1 MKVCDVNVGGF
12 GSCLKK
18 IQKKKGE
25 ILLANL
31 LEVLTD
37 SNFCL
42 FKKIQSRPL
51 KGNFHNPQDTYSEL
65 DSTCEGNYRD
75 KKPVLSK
82 GYCMIY
88 NDYHKRS
95 ALKCTTNFQ
104 RHA

>member
-1 MKVCDVNVGGF
+1 MF
-12 GSCLKK
+12 KK
-18 IQKKKGE
+18 NTKKKRRE
-25 ILLANL
+25 RSYLQIYWKYLLIA
-31 LEVLTD
+31 T
-37 SNFCL
+37 CL